1 MNMAME
7 TGMGTA
13 IDNGGGTYDF
23 NPTMEYFFP
32 DGIICFHKPT
42 QECCMHSV
50 CIYTTTIRFV
60 MFFAAGV
67 QLLLKLEGVQKVN
80 S

>member
-32 DGIICFHKPT
+32 DGIICFTNPPKSVACTVYAST
-42 QECCMHSV
+42 QQPS
-50 CIYTTTIRFV
+50 
-60 MFFAAGV
+60 G
-67 QLLLKLEGVQKVN
+67 L
-80 S
+80 